1 MEITTIQ
8 IKNMALMARGP
19 LPATIFEDLPEDDFN
34 MPEIVIEYEAR
45 LWSSPEQDDLLVRI
59 AFSGDNN
66 EKNIFCIWSPEE
78 DFQYLLNSV
87 LDFEENDEFNSDMVT
102 PVSMMSDLIWN
113 FIDLV
118 ENGEPP
124 IKQMML
130 WNDSASEDN

>member
-1 MEITTIQ
+1 
-8 IKNMALMARGP
+8 MARGP
-19 LPATIFEDLPEDDFN
+19 LPATIFEDLPEDNFN

-78 DFQYLLNSV
+78 DFQNLLNYV
-87 LDFEENDEFNSDMVT
+87 LDFEENDELNSDVVT